1 MEETLYTDE
10 DQAIVE
16 IAKNLCHQIG
26 VTRFSPKRVSWLA
39 VRPRRSGSPITSDSC
54 NFNRTRVIMPLSLRG
69 RMPTEEL
76 KSVIA
81 PALIFQSNSG
91 IRLRYNL
98 AILSFAPYIVG
109 MATLGTF
116 LGLRVLSLQRG
127 SLAALVFLVVF
138 LVLFFLFFL
147 LVANGSAVYSRKLW
161 LIADDQAAKLVG
173 SQNLLHV
180 LKEIDAMKLDDI
192 EANKTREP
200 NAWSLRRRPS
210 WRPSIIE
217 RIENLTMNAT

>member
-16 IAKNLCHQIG
+16 IAKNMCHQIG
-26 VTRFSPKRVSWLA
+26 VTRFNPKRVSWLA
-39 VRPRRSGSPITSDSC
+39 VRPRRSGNPITSDSC
-54 NFNRTRVIMPLSLRG
+54 NFDRTRVIMPLSLRG

-109 MATLGTF
+109 MGTLGTL
-116 LGLRVLSLQRG
+116 LGIRVLSLQRG

-138 LVLFFLFFL
+138 LVLFLLFFL
-147 LVANGSAVYSRKLW
+147 LVANGSALYSRKLR

-180 LKEIDAMKLDDI
+180 FKEIDAMKLEDI

-200 NAWSLRRRPS
+200 NAGSLRRRPS

-217 RIENLTMNAT
+217 RIENLTTNAT

>member
-16 IAKNLCHQIG
+16 IAKNMCHQID
-26 VTRFSPKRVSWLA
+26 VTRFNPKRVSWLA
-39 VRPRRSGSPITSDSC
+39 VRPRRSRNPITSDSC
-54 NFNRTRVIMPLSLRG
+54 NFDRTRVIMPLSLRG

-76 KSVIA
+76 RSVIA

-109 MATLGTF
+109 MVTLGTF

-147 LVANGSAVYSRKLW
+147 LVANGSALYSRKLW
-161 LIADDQAAKLVG
+161 LMADDHAAKLVG
-173 SQNLLHV
+173 SQNLLHL

-192 EANKTREP
+192 EAIKSREP

>member
-16 IAKNLCHQIG
+16 IAKNMCHQIG
-26 VTRFSPKRVSWLA
+26 VTRFNPKRVSWLA
-39 VRPRRSGSPITSDSC
+39 VRPRRSGNPITSDSC
-54 NFNRTRVIMPLSLRG
+54 NFDRTRVIMPLSLRG

-109 MATLGTF
+109 MGTLGTL
-116 LGLRVLSLQRG
+116 LGIRVLSLQRG

-147 LVANGSAVYSRKLW
+147 LVANGSALYSRKLR

-180 LKEIDAMKLDDI
+180 FKEIDAMKLEDI

-217 RIENLTMNAT
+217 RIENLTTNAT

>member
-1 MEETLYTDE
+1 MEGTLYTDE

-16 IAKNLCHQIG
+16 IAKDMCHRLG

-39 VRPRRSGSPITSDSC
+39 VRARRSGNPITSDGC
-54 NFNRTRVIMPLSLRG
+54 NFDRTRVIMPLSLRG
-69 RMPTEEL
+69 RLPTEEFS
-76 KSVIA
+76 SVIA

-91 IRLRYNL
+91 IRLRYYL

-109 MATLGTF
+109 MGTLGAF
-116 LGLRVLSLQRG
+116 LGFRVLSLQRG

-147 LVANGSAVYSRKLW
+147 FVANGSALYSRKMW
-161 LIADDQAAKLVG
+161 LAADDQAAKLVG

-192 EANKTREP
+192 EANKTHKL

-217 RIENLTMNAT
+217 RIENLALNAT

>member
-16 IAKNLCHQIG
+16 IAKNMCHQIG
-26 VTRFSPKRVSWLA
+26 VTRFNPKRVSWLA
-39 VRPRRSGSPITSDSC
+39 VRPRRSGNPITSDSC
-54 NFNRTRVIMPLSLRG
+54 NFDRTRVIMPLSLRG

-109 MATLGTF
+109 MGTLGTL
-116 LGLRVLSLQRG
+116 LGIRVLSLQRG

-138 LVLFFLFFL
+138 LVLFLLFFL
-147 LVANGSAVYSRKLW
+147 LVANGSALYSRKLR

-180 LKEIDAMKLDDI
+180 LKEIDAMKLEDI

-217 RIENLTMNAT
+217 RIENLTTNAT